1 MHLATGAVL
10 AAAEEETNN
19 FRSSPTPRSSP
30 SCSPSSILLCLLK
43 QVRPAAADEGDDRR
57 QDFIDRQIKD
67 SIEAKERLEA
77 AEAEYRELLEQ
88 TKADASRIREEA
100 RAEGRAI
107 IDELR
112 VKAQEEADRVRARG
126 EEQLAA
132 EREQVVA
139 ALRGDLGRLAT
150 ELAERIV
157 GESLDDDAAQSRV
170 VDRFLED
177 LDAQRSQGSA
187 LMQGVSRGVARHRA
201 GEARLGARGGSK
213 KDAPPSSRSARSCS
227 PSWRCSTA
235 TRSCDAC

>member
-1 MHLATGAVL
+1 MVL
-10 AAAEEETNN
+10 AMGTLFAAAKTETNN
-19 FRSSPTPRSSP
+19 PILPNATFIAELIAFV
-30 SCSPSSILLCLLK
+30 ILLYLFTKFPLPLLK
-43 QVRPAAADEGDDRR
+43 KAMTAR
-57 QDFIDRQIKD
+57 QDYIEKQIKD
-67 SIEAKERLEA
+67 ADDARERLEQ

-112 VKAQEEADRVRARG
+112 SKAQEEADRVRARG

-139 ALRGDLGRLAT
+139 ALRSDLGRLAT

-157 GESLDDDAAQSRV
+157 GESLDDAGTQSRV

-177 LDAQRSQGSA
+177 LDAR
-187 LMQGVSRGVARHRA
+187 
-201 GEARLGARGGSK
+201 EAKGAR
-213 KDAPPSSRSARSCS
+213 
-227 PSWRCSTA
+227 
-235 TRSCDAC
+235 

>member
-1 MHLATGAVL
+1 MHFATGAVL
-10 AAAEEETNN
+10 AAAAKAKTNN
-19 FRSSPTPRSSP
+19 PILPNATFIAELFAFV
-30 SCSPSSILLCLLK
+30 ILLYLLSRYALPPLRK
-43 QVRPAAADEGDDRR
+43 AMTDR
-57 QDFIDRQIKD
+57 QDMIDRSIKD

-77 AEAEYRELLEQ
+77 AEAEYHELLEQ

-126 EEQLAA
+126 EEQLVA

-157 GESLDDDAAQSRV
+157 GESLSDAKTQSRV

-177 LDAQRSQGSA
+177 LDSSEAK
-187 LMQGVSRGVARHRA
+187 GVH
-201 GEARLGARGGSK
+201 
-213 KDAPPSSRSARSCS
+213 
-227 PSWRCSTA
+227 
-235 TRSCDAC
+235 

>member
-1 MHLATGAVL
+1 MSATTLVL
-10 AAAEEETNN
+10 AAAAKEDSN
-19 FRSSPTPRSSP
+19 FLVPNGTFIAELVAFI
-30 SCSPSSILLCLLK
+30 ILLWLINKYVLPPLSK
-43 QVRPAAADEGDDRR
+43 AMTAR
-57 QDFIDRQIKD
+57 QDLIDRSIKD

-112 VKAQEEADRVRARG
+112 TKAQEEADRVRARG
-126 EEQLAA
+126 EQQLEV

-139 ALRGDLGRLAT
+139 ALRADIGRLAT

-157 GESLDDDAAQSRV
+157 GESLDDAGTQSRV

-177 LDAQRSQGSA
+177 LDAR
-187 LMQGVSRGVARHRA
+187 
-201 GEARLGARGGSK
+201 EASSSESKGAR
-213 KDAPPSSRSARSCS
+213 
-227 PSWRCSTA
+227 
-235 TRSCDAC
+235 

>member
-1 MHLATGAVL
+1 MHLATGALL

-19 FRSSPTPRSSP
+19 PILPNATFIAEVFAFA
-30 SCSPSSILLCLLK
+30 ILLYLLK
-43 QVRPAAADEGDDRR
+43 RYALPPLTKAMTDR

-67 SIEAKERLEA
+67 SVEAKERLEA
-77 AEAEYRELLEQ
+77 AEAEYRELLDQ

-112 VKAQEEADRVRARG
+112 ARAQEEADRVRARG

-157 GESLDDDAAQSRV
+157 GESLQDSKAQGRV
-170 VDRFLED
+170 VDRFLAD
-177 LDAQRSQGSA
+177 LDSSEDA
-187 LMQGVSRGVARHRA
+187 AR
-201 GEARLGARGGSK
+201 ESKGAR
-213 KDAPPSSRSARSCS
+213 
-227 PSWRCSTA
+227 
-235 TRSCDAC
+235 